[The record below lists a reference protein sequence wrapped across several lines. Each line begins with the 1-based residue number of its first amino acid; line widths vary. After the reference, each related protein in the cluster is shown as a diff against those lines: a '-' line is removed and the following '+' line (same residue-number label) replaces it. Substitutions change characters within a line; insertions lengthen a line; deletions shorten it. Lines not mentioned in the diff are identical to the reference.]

1 MIRRKITDFRMDYA
15 EHVGLSATAP
25 CSMLSVLLSHGLID
39 DPYYRDNELRARELS
54 RRGCVFT
61 ADFNVDASTLARRNL
76 YLRFHG
82 LDTLCSISLN
92 GTRLAEVDNMHR
104 TYTFDVRGLLTEGRN
119 VLRLEFSSP
128 VLEMEKKQ
136 GEHFLAHDQNCTPGH
151 SHLRKAFYM
160 SGWDWAPT
168 LSDMGIFR
176 DVELLAF
183 DGKIIERVET
193 RQIHTDGL
201 ARLEMKLHTLGEDD
215 MSRVVATLVSPVGNV
230 YYCGFIGDEGAIEVK
245 NPNLWWPNG
254 LGPQSLYKLTV
265 NLYSDT
271 EIADSKE
278 MRIGLR
284 TLTVS
289 REKDEY
295 GEEFALTVNGVKFFA
310 MGANYVP
317 EDSILSA
324 LSKERTR
331 KLLTDAK
338 RANFNTVRVWG
349 GAFYPFDYFYDLCDE
364 LGLVVWQDYMVACG
378 NILLTDHNR
387 ENFIAEFKD
396 NFTRI
401 SHHASLGI
409 VSGNNEME
417 EFLTYSPVFGTE
429 EAKRDYL
436 ELYENILPALMK
448 EYLPDVFYWPSSPSS
463 GGGFNEPQDESR
475 GDQHYWKPWG
485 GGAPY
490 EECRNHYFRF
500 MSEFGF
506 ESVPNVKT
514 VRAFADEDDMNIFS
528 PVFEWHQKKK
538 TPDGNR
544 SMIMYASDKYRYAN
558 DFGDFIYMT
567 QLVQADAIRYTVE
580 HMRRYRGRCMG
591 SIYWQFNDCWPV
603 CSWSSVDYYGRWKAL
618 HYAAKRFYAPVLLSA
633 HEDGTRVT
641 FSLSNEQRRPFDGTL
656 TYSVIDSALNVI
668 FKDNFPIS
676 MPELTAKDVF
686 TADLSSVLK
695 GHEDEYVLAWSV
707 NDGAGAHSE
716 GTLLFTKPK
725 AFRFKKPNVTAT
737 ISGTGTDYTVT
748 VSSDAYVR
756 SLELDF
762 EGIDAIF
769 EDNYFDITERTPRRI
784 HLTTSSVTNV
794 DALRRELTLRSV
806 YDIGRR

>member
-1 MIRRKITDFRMDYA
+1 MDFC

-25 CSMLSVLLSHGLID
+25 CSMYSVLLSHGLIE
-39 DPYYRDNELRARELS
+39 DPYYRDNERRLRELA
-54 RRGCVFT
+54 RHGCVFT
-61 ADFNVDASTLARRNL
+61 ADFNVDSATLGRKNL

-92 GTRLAEVDNMHR
+92 GTHIADVDNMHR
-104 TYTFDVRGLLTEGRN
+104 TYTFDVRGILTEGKN
-119 VLRLEFSSP
+119 VLRLEFSSAL
-128 VLEMEKKQ
+128 LEMERLQ
-136 GEHFLAHDQNCTPGH
+136 AEHFLAYDLNCTAGH
-151 SHLRKAFYM
+151 PHLRKAYYM

-176 DVELLAF
+176 DIELLAF
-183 DGKIIERVET
+183 DKCIIERIET
-193 RQIHTDGL
+193 KQIHTEGL
-201 ARLEMKLHTLGEDD
+201 AVLEMKLHTLGEDD
-215 MSRVVATLVSPVGNV
+215 MSRAVATLVSPAGNV
-230 YYCGFIGDEGAIEVK
+230 YYCGFIGYEGVIEVK

-254 LGPQSLYKLTV
+254 LGPQNLYKLTV
-265 NLYSDT
+265 NLYSET
-271 EIADSKE
+271 EISDSKE
-278 MRIGLR
+278 LRIGFR

-289 REKDEY
+289 REKDEH

-310 MGANYVP
+310 MGANCVP
-317 EDSILSA
+317 EDSILPT

-331 KLLTDAK
+331 RLLESARK
-338 RANFNTVRVWG
+338 ANFNTVRVWG

-378 NILLTDHNR
+378 NIWLTEKNR

-396 NFTRI
+396 NFTRLA
-401 SHHASLGI
+401 HHASLGI

-417 EFLTYSPVFGTE
+417 EFLTYDKWFGTE
-429 EAKRDYL
+429 DAKRDYL
-436 ELYENILPALMK
+436 ALYEDILPKLMA
-448 EYLPDVFYWPSSPSS
+448 EYLPDTFYWPSSPSS
-463 GGGFNEPQDESR
+463 GGGFNDPQNENF
-475 GDQHYWKPWG
+475 GDQHYWKMWS

-490 EECRNHYFRF
+490 EDCRQHYFRF

-506 ESVPNVKT
+506 ESVPNIKT

-544 SMIMYASDKYRYAN
+544 LMITYAADKYRYAN
-558 DFGDFIYMT
+558 DFGDFVYMT

-603 CSWSSVDYYGRWKAL
+603 CSWASVDYYGRWKAL
-618 HYAAKRFYAPVLLSA
+618 HYAAKRFYAPVLASA

-641 FSLSNEQRRPFDGTL
+641 FSVSNERRKAFDGSF
-656 TYSVIDSALNVI
+656 TYSVVDSSMNVLFKDSFPITVGEMSALDI
-668 FKDNFPIS
+668 
-676 MPELTAKDVF
+676 F
-686 TADLSSVLK
+686 TADLSSVVA
-695 GHEDEYVLAWSV
+695 GHEDEYVLSWSV
-707 NDGAGAHSE
+707 TDGVGAKSE

-725 AFRFKKPNVTAT
+725 AFKFKKPNITA
-737 ISGTGTDYTVT
+737 IVSGTGTEYTLT
-748 VSSDAYVR
+748 VSSDVYVR
-756 SLELDF
+756 GLELDF
-762 EGIDAIF
+762 ENTDAIF
-769 EDNYFDITERTPRRI
+769 DDNYFDIADSTPRRI
-784 HLTTSSVTNV
+784 HFTTSKVTNI
-794 DALRRELTLRSV
+794 DTLSRELALRSV